1 MGFLD
6 RLLRA
11 ERKIQ
16 GRIDL
21 AFGKGAAQTPLE
33 IRREMLEEVES
44 HIVSR
49 KGKRTF
55 PFTRVAVRLYAP
67 QEDMRDIFRAVFLEE
82 DSLAED
88 IRELLREAGCA
99 TPGPVAIDVD
109 FHDPGDET
117 APDRRYRLE
126 FSNPE
131 RVVPAQP
138 RPLPRA
144 SVTVVKGAAEE
155 ASYQLSKERVRIG
168 RLAELLD
175 RDGQMMRRNDIV
187 FLDNGDE
194 VNSTVGRAH
203 ATLLFDREKGEFR
216 IIDEMSRYGTRIFRE
231 GRSIEVAG
239 GNPRGVR
246 LRNGDEIY
254 VGQACIRFKT
264 K

>member
-33 IRREMLEEVES
+33 IRREMLEEVEN

-49 KGKRTF
+49 RGKRTF
-55 PFTRVAVRLYAP
+55 PFMRVAVRLYAP
-67 QEDMRDIFRAVFLEE
+67 QENMRDIFRAVFLEE

-88 IRELLREAGCA
+88 IRELLREAACS
-99 TPGPVAIDVD
+99 TPGPVAIDVGFD
-109 FHDPGDET
+109 DSADEAST
-117 APDRRYRLE
+117 ERRYRLE

-131 RVVPAQP
+131 RASPAQS
-138 RPLPRA
+138 RLPRA
-144 SVTVVKGAAEE
+144 SVTVVKGVAEE
-155 ASYQLSKERVRIG
+155 ASYPLSKERVRIG

-203 ATLLFDREKGEFR
+203 ATLLFDRERAEFR

-231 GRSIEVAG
+231 GRSIQVAG

-246 LRNGDEIY
+246 LRSGDEIY
-254 VGQACIRFKT
+254 LGQACIRFKT

>member
-6 RLLRA
+6 SLIRA
-11 ERKIQ
+11 EQKIQ

-33 IRREMLEEVES
+33 MRREMLEEVEN

-55 PFTRVAVRLYAP
+55 PFKRISVRLYAL
-67 QEDMRDIFRAVFLEE
+67 ESDMRGIFHAVFLEDE
-82 DSLAED
+82 SLAAD
-88 IRELLREAGCA
+88 IRELLREAGCE
-99 TPGPVAIDVD
+99 TVGSLEIDVD
-109 FHDPGDET
+109 FEEAQIDP
-117 APDRRYRLE
+117 APARRFRLE
-126 FSNPE
+126 FSSPE
-131 RVVPAQP
+131 RIPPQIRAM
-138 RPLPRA
+138 PRA
-144 SVTVVKGAAEE
+144 NVAVVKGAAEE
-155 ASYQLSKERVRIG
+155 AAYSISRGRARIG

-175 RDGQMMRRNDIV
+175 RDGQMVRRNDIV

-203 ATLLFDREKGEFR
+203 ATIFFEREKGEFR

-231 GRSIEVAG
+231 GRSIEVPG

-246 LRNGDEIY
+246 LHNGDEIY
-254 VGQACIRFKT
+254 LGQACLRFKT